1 MSSGVIL
8 GSGDFKYEDVLRWET
23 LPEEYR
29 WREVP
34 AVAVDEQ
41 DNVYAFNRGDHPV
54 VVFDKNGNFKKTW
67 GEGMFPRAHGISV
80 APDGNLFLA
89 DDGDHTIRK
98 CTPDGKVLFMLGASG
113 KPAPKWS
120 GDPFNRCT
128 HVAFDPHTAEF
139 YVSDGYGNG
148 RVHKYTP
155 DGKLL
160 FSWGGVGNGYGEF
173 NICHNIA
180 TDRDGYVFV
189 ADRENHRIQV
199 FDKNG
204 RFEAVFAN
212 VHRPSALYISK
223 DQHVYVGEIGSG
235 MSVNADMP
243 NIGPRVSI
251 LNTRGDVLARVG
263 NLGYGLEP
271 GQMVSPHGISVDSQQ
286 NIFMGEVSFTNRT
299 NAKEPI
305 PADMRSFRKL
315 AKVS

>member
-1 MSSGVIL
+1 
-8 GSGDFKYEDVLRWET
+8 
-23 LPEEYR
+23 
-29 WREVP
+29 
-34 AVAVDEQ
+34 
-41 DNVYAFNRGDHPV
+41 